1 MGIPICQVI
10 FSTNRI
16 EYLCRTLEAQKKLD
30 FSGFD
35 VDRIFIDDMPRGRNN
50 PMITALVKSYGY
62 NEIYLHEENL
72 GLSLTWTKFWD
83 MIKGRGYYWVWHQ
96 EDDVEVLEPIK
107 VMELCELFQ
116 EDQSISQVVL
126 KRQKWYDTEEHAM
139 PKDTDLFF
147 KNYRYEKDS
156 VIFSPMASF
165 YPISVVRWP
174 MKEWYAKTY
183 PDGTLHQVNLNEGL
197 IGKSLYEGLG
207 LKSVHL
213 KNNLGQNLVNHIGDY
228 FVGKRVLPG
237 EPHYEMFAHYDPFKK
252 YNSKDGSEYTQ

>member
-35 VDRIFIDDMPRGRNN
+35 VDRIFIDDMPKGRND
-50 PMITALVKSYGY
+50 PMITALVKSYGF
-62 NEIYLHEENL
+62 NEIHLHKENL
-72 GLSLTWTKFWD
+72 GLSLTWTNFWE
-83 MIKGRGYYWVWHQ
+83 MIKGRGYYWIWHQ
-96 EDDVEVLEPIK
+96 EDDVEILDTVR
-107 VMELCELFQ
+107 VMDLYELFQ
-116 EDQSISQVVL
+116 ADSGISQVVL
-126 KRQKWYDTEEHAM
+126 KRQKWYENEEHTR

-147 KNYRYEKDS
+147 KNYRYEKES

-174 MKEWYAKTY
+174 LKEWYATHY

-197 IGKSLYEGLG
+197 IGKALYEGMG

-213 KNNLGQNLVNHIGDY
+213 KNRLGQNLINHIGDY

-252 YNSKDGSEYTQ
+252 YNSKDGSEYKQ